1 MCEHSHIPF
10 YQNTRKMTP
19 DIEPKKR
26 YQINPAYTLLAD
38 RHCAFIFNSK
48 GWSTFRSHPEVDDN
62 FTQLVSPLYASIFA
76 YWDGSKTYHET
87 IQQIVNEMHI
97 QQDVLEKF
105 LHPCIHNMEKTA
117 LHFSDKEILEE
128 TSSNWI
134 PKNFIIECDGEP
146 RTDLPEPE
154 AFAIPVR
161 QWDFSRM
168 RSRIPTTVTLM
179 LTNRCATNCIYCYAD
194 NQHRVEQPLP
204 AEKWLEL
211 IQEAHDFGCLSI
223 DLSGGEVFLYPGIET
238 ILQTLHQMGY
248 HPYLSTKIPLE
259 EERILQLKECGMTEL
274 QFSIDCWDAALMQ
287 QMLNVPSSYFERLK
301 RSLDALEKHGI
312 AVKVKSVI
320 TSYNDKPEQVEQL
333 ILNLS
338 AHKNITSISIAPA
351 ENSLYKSEQDFIG
364 YRTSRSQWE
373 KIEALVASLAETYME
388 QCEISCQGLLDSR
401 EHCAA
406 VDEKARVYPKRTRC
420 PGNINMLYVLP
431 DGKVTICEELYWNPR
446 FIIGDVKRQS
456 LMEIWESKEALA
468 LYNLSQESFRK
479 ASACRICPDFD
490 PCHQQSGVCWKMV
503 IEAYGDD
510 YWDLPDPRCP
520 YAPPATKQL
529 YIP

>member
-10 YQNTRKMTP
+10 YQNARKMTP
-19 DIEPKKR
+19 DIEPQKR

-62 FTQLVSPLYASIFA
+62 FTQPIFPHYASIFA
-76 YWDGSKTYHET
+76 YWNGARTCEET
-87 IQQIVNEMHI
+87 LRQIEEEMRIQPE
-97 QQDVLEKF
+97 VLRQF
-105 LHPCIHNMEKTA
+105 LRHCFRNPEKTL
-117 LHFSDKEILEE
+117 LHFSDKALLEE
-128 TSSNWI
+128 THNNWI
-134 PKNFIIECDGEP
+134 PKNFIIECDGKP
-146 RTDLPEPE
+146 RTDLPKPE

-161 QWDFSRM
+161 KWDLSRM
-168 RSRIPTTVTLM
+168 RTRIPTTVTLM
-179 LTNRCATNCIYCYAD
+179 LTHQCTTNCIYCYANKRHMID
-194 NQHRVEQPLP
+194 QPL
-204 AEKWLEL
+204 ATHKWLEL

-223 DLSGGEVFLYPGIET
+223 DLSGGEVFLYPGIAP
-238 ILQTLHQMGY
+238 ILKRLYQLGY
-248 HPYLSTKIPLE
+248 HPYLSTKIPLVE
-259 EERILQLKECGMTEL
+259 EDIIMLKACGMMDLQL
-274 QFSIDCWDAALMQ
+274 SIDCWDNAVMQ
-287 QMLNVPSSYFERLK
+287 QMLNAPASYLDQMK
-301 RSLDALEKHGI
+301 RTLDTLEKHGI
-312 AVKVKSVI
+312 EVKVKSVI

-333 ILNLS
+333 LKQLT
-338 AHKNITSISIAPA
+338 AHPNIIAISIAPA
-351 ENSLYKSEQDFIG
+351 EHSLYKSEQDFIG

-373 KIEALVASLAETYME
+373 KIEALVESMAATYRE
-388 QCEISCQGLLDSR
+388 QCEIGCQGLMDSS

-406 VDEKARVYPKRTRC
+406 VDEKAQAYPKRTRC

-446 FIIGDVKRQS
+446 FIIGDVRQQS